1 MFISRSCCSGTV
13 VEFHWKQ
20 MSTLLEE
27 HICCLLF
34 KKNMWRIHV
43 RYKWSIWSFN
53 LFTVLQSSFRTVIQ
67 WKSDD
72 KHWSWDKHAHII
84 FKWIFLNKNLYILIQ
99 IPPRYIPKG
108 PLTHLPLVLHICVC
122 ESDQHRFRQWLVA
135 YSAPSHNL
143 NQCWIIINWTLRNDF
158 QWNFDQ
164 NTNFSF
170 KKLHLKMLS
179 AKMAA
184 MLYRGRWVKPSL
196 MLMVGHQIDNK
207 PWLSEPVMIQLRFC
221 MQSMFFL
228 HHSKY
233 SQNIFH

>member
-34 KKNMWRIHV
+34 KKIMWRIHV
-43 RYKWSIWSFN
+43 RYKWSIWSFD

-84 FKWIFLNKNLYILIQ
+84 FKWIFLNENLYILIQ
-99 IPPRYIPKG
+99 IPPRYIPKS
-108 PLTHLPLVLHICVC
+108 PLTHLPIVLHICVC

-135 YSAPSHNL
+135 YSAPSHYL

-164 NTNFSF
+164 KTNVFIQEIAFENVVCQSGTTKWNHYLNQWWSSLDFAYNQCFSF
-170 KKLHLKMLS
+170 T
-179 AKMAA
+179 
-184 MLYRGRWVKPSL
+184 
-196 MLMVGHQIDNK
+196 I
-207 PWLSEPVMIQLRFC
+207 
-221 MQSMFFL
+221 
-228 HHSKY
+228 
-233 SQNIFH
+233 QNILKGYFINSLRPIYAYMHHWMRSLLV